1 MNGNF
6 FVPVINN
13 FESNESNIKNILM
26 TLDKLKNVTDKFFYS
41 INKNLN
47 EKTER
52 FNNLKLRII
61 RINKIISI
69 LNSRNEALVIKSP
82 KKFPQLN
89 QINNIT
95 KKSIFYKEL
104 TNQEMNNLYKS
115 SYKIS
120 YNNIEEK
127 KKQKSF
133 LFKKFYT
140 SNSLNLK
147 QYKDITL
154 NYDNNELNNQLFEK
168 EKFDGLKNINS
179 CFSFDNLHHINNSEI
194 DEEKILNKIKELTQK
209 EDIQKRIYSAPKS
222 IREKQRISNIRK
234 NNIYNKLK
242 RNIEINI
249 PQNMTLNNL
258 IDIKINENNKKI
270 DKKDFEQNY
279 INNYSDE
286 DDSSQYNEDKNNENE
301 TFIPIDLIEQK
312 NINNILK
319 NQANSD
325 IIEINNKND
334 NNNLEMDIKSN
345 INNIENTNNIIN
357 NNITNEKIEIN
368 SVKNNENIINN
379 DNNLNNIQ
387 EINTNN
393 KDNIIE
399 NNKEEI
405 NTNNKDNILENNK
418 EEINTNNKDKIIE
431 NNKEEINIKLNKE
444 EKKEEPEKKVLT
456 LYEEIGDNPIAKLK
470 KVGSVKVKQIDPQSI
485 KIKNTQLNLM
495 QQLKEQI
502 HLRYINL
509 KKYESENDDD
519 EDEEDE
525 D

>member
-95 KKSIFYKEL
+95 KKSIFYQEL

-286 DDSSQYNEDKNNENE
+286 DDSSQYNEDKNNDNE

-312 NINNILK
+312 KINNILK
-319 NQANSD
+319 NKTNKD
-325 IIEINNKND
+325 TIEINYKNEY
-334 NNNLEMDIKSN
+334 NNLEINNNST
-345 INNIENTNNIIN
+345 INNIGNTNNNIIN
-357 NNITNEKIEIN
+357 DNNVTKEKIVIN
-368 SVKNNENIINN
+368 SIKNNENIINS
-379 DNNLNNIQ
+379 DHNLNNI
-387 EINTNN
+387 
-393 KDNIIE
+393 
-399 NNKEEI
+399 EEI
-405 NTNNKDNILENNK
+405 NTNNKNNIIENDK
-418 EEINTNNKDKIIE
+418 EEIKINPINEKQNLNT
-431 NNKEEINIKLNKE
+431 
-444 EKKEEPEKKVLT
+444 EKKVLT
-456 LYEEIGDNPIAKLK
+456 LYEEIGENPIAKLK
-470 KVGSVKVKQIDPQSI
+470 KIGSVKVKQIDPQI
-485 KIKNTQLNLM
+485 TKIKNNQINLM